1 MIPDIKTVL
10 PEAWERKYFM
20 TCSIIYDAIKI
31 KTTRFENPAPIIN
44 TNELAAAVLIACRQA
59 GITPPEISTG
69 MSVEELR
76 TVFFQLI
83 EGREGVNPRLLTI
96 IREYPHEKQTI
107 DEATKTTY
115 EFGLSLPDLK

>member
-1 MIPDIKTVL
+1 
-10 PEAWERKYFM
+10 M

-44 TNELAAAVLIACRQA
+44 TNELSAAILIACRQA
-59 GITPPEISTG
+59 DVIPPEISVG

-76 TVFFQLI
+76 TAFFQI
-83 EGREGVNPRLLTI
+83 IGDQKDVNPRLLAM

-107 DEATKTTY
+107 DQAAKTTY
-115 EFGLSLPDLK
+115 EFGLALPDLK